1 MKFCVLVICR
11 RACTESRINTID
23 TTGEANTT
31 GPVVYLLKLL
41 VRQAGFVCL
50 NKIVQTRN
58 WVVPHELGRDEV
70 PVLPH
75 HNGCHPSI
83 DCDFIGRKDFGSICA
98 VHPSLYYYQEG
109 NE

>member
-1 MKFCVLVICR
+1 MVVKFCVLATTR
-11 RACTESRINTID
+11 RACTESRIN

-50 NKIVQTRN
+50 NKIVQTHN

-70 PVLPH
+70 
-75 HNGCHPSI
+75 
-83 DCDFIGRKDFGSICA
+83 
-98 VHPSLYYYQEG
+98 SLTTS
-109 NE
+109 